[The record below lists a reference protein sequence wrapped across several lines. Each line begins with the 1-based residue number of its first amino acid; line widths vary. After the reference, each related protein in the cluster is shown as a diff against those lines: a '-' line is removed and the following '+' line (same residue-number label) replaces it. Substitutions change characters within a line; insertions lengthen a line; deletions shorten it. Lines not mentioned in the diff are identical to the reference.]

1 MGRFTNL
8 PTPKDLM
15 SMKEDLEF
23 KEDEMK
29 KSEMTTI
36 ELAAREYTSIFVDV
50 GWGWVCVHAFTDKDK
65 WGDRERISY

>member
-36 ELAAREYTSIFVDV
+36 ELAAREYTCFC
-50 GWGWVCVHAFTDKDK
+50 GM
-65 WGDRERISY
+65 

>member
-36 ELAAREYTSIFVDV
+36 ELAARKSYPSL
-50 GWGWVCVHAFTDKDK
+50 VHSHLDLFFRLSCDML
-65 WGDRERISY
+65 

>member
-15 SMKEDLEF
+15 TMKEDLAF

-29 KSEMTTI
+29 KSETTTI
-36 ELAAREYTSIFVDV
+36 ELATRKFCTIP
-50 GWGWVCVHAFTDKDK
+50 
-65 WGDRERISY
+65 